1 MRLIDADAFI
11 RYADE
16 PSIFDTTD
24 LKAMIGEQPTIE
36 AVPVVHGRWAF
47 TAHSFYR
54 DEDFPDGVAYVMA
67 NCSECGGKHPNYAE
81 VYHKTILRP
90 DEYDCVYGWKF
101 DEEAEQRLALEEA
114 EKKRDRLSHYCPN
127 CGAKMGGEA

>member
-36 AVPVVHGRWAF
+36 AAPVVHGRWIIHTDNF
-47 TAHSFYR
+47 TPYR
-54 DEDFPDGVAYVMA
+54 Q
-67 NCSECGGKHPNYAE
+67 CTECGFEMPL
-81 VYHKTILRP
+81 ISS
-90 DEYDCVYGWKF
+90 
-101 DEEAEQRLALEEA
+101 
-114 EKKRDRLSHYCPN
+114 EKKENNMKYCNN
-127 CGAKMGGEA
+127 CGAIMDKKEHNNA

>member
-36 AVPVVHGRWAF
+36 AAPVVHGRWIYHLYAPYGGSYV
-47 TAHSFYR
+47 TMCCSRCYWEIPYSEERGSFNR
-54 DEDFPDGVAYVMA
+54 SPF
-67 NCSECGGKHPNYAE
+67 
-81 VYHKTILRP
+81 
-90 DEYDCVYGWKF
+90 
-101 DEEAEQRLALEEA
+101 
-114 EKKRDRLSHYCPN
+114 CPN
-127 CGAKMGGEA
+127 CGAKMDEKEHNNA